1 MSWHDTRVRWRIL
14 REIEAST
21 HDDPTGTLPW
31 NDEYAAVFGDRE
43 SLIAALRYR
52 WTNAQRAQMDL
63 FLTEPVFDE
72 RLDDLR
78 ERQAGVLRILQRH
91 DAEKARHNLAHAS

>member
-14 REIEAST
+14 REIEAAS

-31 NDEYAAVFGDRE
+31 HDAYAAVFGDRE
-43 SLIAALRYR
+43 SLVAALRYR
-52 WTNAQRAQMDL
+52 WQLTQQAQLDM
-63 FLTEPVFDE
+63 FLTEPVLDE

-78 ERQAGVLRILQRH
+78 RRNAGVLRILERH
-91 DAEKARHNLAHAS
+91 DSEALAHAS

>member
-21 HDDPTGTLPW
+21 HDDPSGTLPW
-31 NDEYAAVFGDRE
+31 NDEYAEVFGDRDA
-43 SLIAALRYR
+43 LVAALRYR
-52 WTNAQRAQMDL
+52 WTNAQRAQLDL
-63 FLTEPVFDE
+63 FLSEPVLEE

-78 ERQAGVLRILQRH
+78 GRQAGVLRILQRY
-91 DAEKARHNLAHAS
+91 DAEKVRETLPHAS